1 MNAPSPAVR
10 RATSFLRP
18 TPSRALGPLDL
29 ERLSGRLVEV
39 SEAGCHGALSAACR
53 VVFQVQARGEAVA
66 WVSQVPTIFF
76 PPDLAYRGLD
86 VGAITVVRGLAAPGA
101 LQAGEWLVKSGAF
114 GAVVFDWNGP
124 SLDEATLGRLAKLAA
139 EHQTLVLF
147 LTKKPDTAP
156 SLGTQVSLRVA
167 VDPAAGG
174 PTVTVAKD
182 KQAGPPSFR
191 QEALGGPLG
200 LY

>member
-18 TPSRALGPLDL
+18 APPRALGPLDL
-29 ERLSGRLVEV
+29 DRLAGRLVEV
-39 SEAGCHGALSAACR
+39 SEAGCHGALSAVCH
-53 VVFQVQARGEAVA
+53 VVFQLQSRGEAVA
-66 WVSQVPTIFF
+66 WVSQGPTIFF

-86 VGAITVVRGLAAPGA
+86 VGAITVVRGLPAPGA

-114 GAVVFDWNGP
+114 GAVVFDGSGP

-139 EHQTLVLF
+139 ERKTLVLF
-147 LTKKPDTAP
+147 LTKKPEAAP
-156 SLGTQVSLRVA
+156 SLGTQVSLRLAVA
-167 VDPAAGG
+167 PAAGG
-174 PTVTVAKD
+174 PTVSVVKD
-182 KQAGPPSFR
+182 KLAGPPSKT